1 MLSTQT
7 FINKNSFDE
16 GFPSNNPG
24 LARASHVNVIQ
35 DIWIQ
40 LSTLRSEDQNV
51 LFWFCFYLKRH
62 AEQQ

>member
-24 LARASHVNVIQ
+24 LARVSHVNVIQ
-35 DIWIQ
+35 DI
-40 LSTLRSEDQNV
+40 
-51 LFWFCFYLKRH
+51 
-62 AEQQ
+62 